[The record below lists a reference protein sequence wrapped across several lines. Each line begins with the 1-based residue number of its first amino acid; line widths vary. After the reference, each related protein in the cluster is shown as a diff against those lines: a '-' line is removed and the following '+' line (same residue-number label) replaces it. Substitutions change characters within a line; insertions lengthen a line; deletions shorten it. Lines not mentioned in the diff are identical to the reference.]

1 RSTSPTSG
9 RWPWSPASTASSPTA
24 PTGSSAGCRG
34 AGSDGSRPRSCP
46 RAGQHLV
53 QAELVPLGVG
63 HDDEA
68 GAHGRLGLVAAQP
81 GGAECDQPLALGLQG
96 RHPLVALETGCGPNV
111 EVHAVLRDLVL
122 RDLLEED
129 PGPDALGILERGRG
143 VALLLGQ
150 AGALEELVHRR
161 LADDP
166 GLELDARRRRV
177 QVAEHLLPERGEA
190 ARVVG
195 VEGDLDGPAHADA
208 PVVAWVCW

>member
-1 RSTSPTSG
+1 STSPTSG

-46 RAGQHLV
+46 RAGRRLV

-63 HDDEA
+63 HDDEPA
-68 GAHGRLGLVAAQP
+68 AHGWLGLVAARS

-96 RHPLVALETGCGPNV
+96 RHPLVPLETGRGPDV

-122 RDLLEED
+122 GDLLEEQ
-129 PGPDALGILERGRG
+129 PGPDAVGVLERGGR

-150 AGALEELVHRR
+150 AGALAELVPRR
-161 LADDP
+161 LAVDA
-166 GLELDARRRRV
+166 GLELDARRGGV
-177 QVAEHLLPERGEA
+177 QVAEHLLPERGQA